1 MKKLGIF
8 LLLATAL
15 VGCQSP
21 DPVQKA
27 SPELQREYNA
37 AFQKMLNDPGNLDVV
52 MAYAQVATK
61 TGDYEGAVG
70 AYESLLLVDSN
81 LPRVKLEL
89 GILYYRLKSYDTSRI
104 YLEGALASPSLP
116 ADVRKPAELLLAKMP
131 KQSKSQARLTR
142 KADKG
147 IVMSKSNVVV
157 RSSCAPSLSARPCW
171 VCSAPRMPKARIG
184 VTQSIQNNP
193 MGKPPGG
200 LDRVL
205 RVGTDV
211 QANEI
216 ISTTDNDRAH
226 LVFLDGTT
234 LTIGPS
240 SSMTIDKFV
249 YDPTT
254 QKGELAV
261 NATKGVFR
269 LIGGRIS
276 KTSTIAVTTPAATM
290 GIRGGIAVFG
300 VQASATTSIL
310 VFGNS
315 LTVTAGGVTQTITVP
330 GLSVTTPTGGT
341 PGAPT
346 IAVQG
351 SLAAAL
357 AALAGNST
365 ASAATVARDPDA
377 RREQPRQPGD
387 AAGSHTGDRHC
398 EYGDAHYHD
407 HHHQYIDRNGDPRK
421 SESDRSQPQ
430 LTRQSKT
437 LP

>member
-1 MKKLGIF
+1 MFQSKAVVP
-8 LLLATAL
+8 LLLRILL
-15 VGCQSP
+15 VG
-21 DPVQKA
+21 
-27 SPELQREYNA
+27 A
-37 AFQKMLNDPGNLDVV
+37 AVLGLFST
-52 MAYAQVATK
+52 AHAQ
-61 TGDYEGAVG
+61 G
-70 AYESLLLVDSN
+70 
-81 LPRVKLEL
+81 
-89 GILYYRLKSYDTSRI
+89 
-104 YLEGALASPSLP
+104 
-116 ADVRKPAELLLAKMP
+116 
-131 KQSKSQARLTR
+131 
-142 KADKG
+142 
-147 IVMSKSNVVV
+147 
-157 RSSCAPSLSARPCW
+157 
-171 VCSAPRMPKARIG
+171 RIG
-184 VTQSIQNNP
+184 VTQSTQNNP

-216 ISTTDNDRAH
+216 ISTTANDRAH

-234 LTIGPS
+234 LTIGPDS
-240 SSMTIDKFV
+240 QMTIDKFV

-269 LIGGRIS
+269 IIGGRIS

-357 AALAGNST
+357 TALVGNST
-365 ASAATVARDPDA
+365 ASAATVAA
-377 RREQPRQPGD
+377 IQ
-387 AAGSHTGDRHC
+387 
-398 EYGDAHYHD
+398 
-407 HHHQYIDRNGDPRK
+407 
-421 SESDRSQPQ
+421 
-430 LTRQSKT
+430 T
-437 LP
+437 LVASNLGNAVTLQALIQAIVVANTATPITSTTTTSTLSVTVIPENPNQTQASPS

>member
-1 MKKLGIF
+1 
-8 LLLATAL
+8 
-15 VGCQSP
+15 
-21 DPVQKA
+21 
-27 SPELQREYNA
+27 
-37 AFQKMLNDPGNLDVV
+37 
-52 MAYAQVATK
+52 
-61 TGDYEGAVG
+61 
-70 AYESLLLVDSN
+70 
-81 LPRVKLEL
+81 
-89 GILYYRLKSYDTSRI
+89 
-104 YLEGALASPSLP
+104 
-116 ADVRKPAELLLAKMP
+116 
-131 KQSKSQARLTR
+131 
-142 KADKG
+142 
-147 IVMSKSNVVV
+147 MSKSNVVV
-157 RSSCAPSLSARPCW
+157 LLLLRALLVGAAVLGLFSTAQAQG
-171 VCSAPRMPKARIG
+171 RIG

-193 MGKPPGG
+193 LGKPPGG
-200 LDRVL
+200 VDRVL

-269 LIGGRIS
+269 IIGGRIS

-300 VQASATTSIL
+300 VQASATTAVL

-330 GLSVTTPTGGT
+330 GLSVSTPTGGT

-351 SLAAAL
+351 DLAAAL
-357 AALAGNST
+357 ATLAGNAT
-365 ASAATVARDPDA
+365 AAAATVDA
-377 RREQPRQPGD
+377 IQ
-387 AAGSHTGDRHC
+387 
-398 EYGDAHYHD
+398 
-407 HHHQYIDRNGDPRK
+407 
-421 SESDRSQPQ
+421 
-430 LTRQSKT
+430 T
-437 LP
+437 LVASNLGNAVTLQALIQAIIVANTATPITTTTTTNTLAVLVIPENPNQVGASPN

>member
-1 MKKLGIF
+1 
-8 LLLATAL
+8 
-15 VGCQSP
+15 
-21 DPVQKA
+21 
-27 SPELQREYNA
+27 
-37 AFQKMLNDPGNLDVV
+37 
-52 MAYAQVATK
+52 
-61 TGDYEGAVG
+61 
-70 AYESLLLVDSN
+70 
-81 LPRVKLEL
+81 
-89 GILYYRLKSYDTSRI
+89 
-104 YLEGALASPSLP
+104 
-116 ADVRKPAELLLAKMP
+116 
-131 KQSKSQARLTR
+131 
-142 KADKG
+142 
-147 IVMSKSNVVV
+147 MSKSNVAVLLLLRALLV
-157 RSSCAPSLSARPCW
+157 GAAVLGLFSTAQAQG
-171 VCSAPRMPKARIG
+171 RIG

-193 MGKPPGG
+193 VGKPPGG

-216 ISTTDNDRAH
+216 ISTAADDRAH

-269 LIGGRIS
+269 IIGGRIS
-276 KTSTIAVTTPAATM
+276 KTSTITVTTPSATM

-300 VQASATTSIL
+300 VIAPSATDSGGTTSIL
-310 VFGNS
+310 VYGNS

-357 AALAGNST
+357 ATLVGNST
-365 ASAATVARDPDA
+365 ASAATVAA
-377 RREQPRQPGD
+377 IQ
-387 AAGSHTGDRHC
+387 
-398 EYGDAHYHD
+398 
-407 HHHQYIDRNGDPRK
+407 
-421 SESDRSQPQ
+421 
-430 LTRQSKT
+430 T
-437 LP
+437 LVASNLGNPVTLQALIQAIIVANTATPITTTTTTTTLAVIVVPENPNQTQASPN

>member
-1 MKKLGIF
+1 
-8 LLLATAL
+8 
-15 VGCQSP
+15 V
-21 DPVQKA
+21 
-27 SPELQREYNA
+27 
-37 AFQKMLNDPGNLDVV
+37 
-52 MAYAQVATK
+52 
-61 TGDYEGAVG
+61 
-70 AYESLLLVDSN
+70 
-81 LPRVKLEL
+81 
-89 GILYYRLKSYDTSRI
+89 
-104 YLEGALASPSLP
+104 
-116 ADVRKPAELLLAKMP
+116 
-131 KQSKSQARLTR
+131 
-142 KADKG
+142 
-147 IVMSKSNVVV
+147 
-157 RSSCAPSLSARPCW
+157 
-171 VCSAPRMPKARIG
+171 
-184 VTQSIQNNP
+184 
-193 MGKPPGG
+193 GKPPGG

-216 ISTTDNDRAH
+216 ISTAADDRAH

-269 LIGGRIS
+269 IIGGRIS
-276 KTSTIAVTTPAATM
+276 KTSTIAVTTPSATM

-357 AALAGNST
+357 ATLAGNST
-365 ASAATVARDPDA
+365 AAAATVDA
-377 RREQPRQPGD
+377 IQ
-387 AAGSHTGDRHC
+387 
-398 EYGDAHYHD
+398 
-407 HHHQYIDRNGDPRK
+407 
-421 SESDRSQPQ
+421 
-430 LTRQSKT
+430 T
-437 LP
+437 LVASNLGNAVTLQALIQAIVIANTATPITTTTTSTTLAVIVVPENPNQTQASPN

>member
-1 MKKLGIF
+1 
-8 LLLATAL
+8 
-15 VGCQSP
+15 
-21 DPVQKA
+21 
-27 SPELQREYNA
+27 
-37 AFQKMLNDPGNLDVV
+37 
-52 MAYAQVATK
+52 
-61 TGDYEGAVG
+61 
-70 AYESLLLVDSN
+70 
-81 LPRVKLEL
+81 
-89 GILYYRLKSYDTSRI
+89 
-104 YLEGALASPSLP
+104 
-116 ADVRKPAELLLAKMP
+116 
-131 KQSKSQARLTR
+131 
-142 KADKG
+142 
-147 IVMSKSNVVV
+147 MSKSNVVV
-157 RSSCAPSLSARPCW
+157 LLLLRALLVGAAVLGLFSTAQAQG
-171 VCSAPRMPKARIG
+171 RIG

-193 MGKPPGG
+193 VGKPPGG

-216 ISTTDNDRAH
+216 ISTAADDRAH

-269 LIGGRIS
+269 IIGGRIS
-276 KTSTIAVTTPAATM
+276 KTSTIAVTTPSATM

-351 SLAAAL
+351 NLAAAL
-357 AALAGNST
+357 SALVGNATAA
-365 ASAATVARDPDA
+365 AATVDA
-377 RREQPRQPGD
+377 IQTLVASNLGNAVTLQALIQAIVIANT
-387 AAGSHTGDRHC
+387 AAPIT
-398 EYGDAHYHD
+398 
-407 HHHQYIDRNGDPRK
+407 
-421 SESDRSQPQ
+421 
-430 LTRQSKT
+430 TTTTTT
-437 LP
+437 LAVTVIPENPNQVGASPN

>member
-1 MKKLGIF
+1 
-8 LLLATAL
+8 
-15 VGCQSP
+15 
-21 DPVQKA
+21 
-27 SPELQREYNA
+27 
-37 AFQKMLNDPGNLDVV
+37 
-52 MAYAQVATK
+52 
-61 TGDYEGAVG
+61 
-70 AYESLLLVDSN
+70 
-81 LPRVKLEL
+81 
-89 GILYYRLKSYDTSRI
+89 
-104 YLEGALASPSLP
+104 
-116 ADVRKPAELLLAKMP
+116 
-131 KQSKSQARLTR
+131 
-142 KADKG
+142 
-147 IVMSKSNVVV
+147 MSKSNVVV
-157 RSSCAPSLSARPCW
+157 PLLLRALLVGAA
-171 VCSAPRMPKARIG
+171 VLGLFGTAHAQGRIG

-193 MGKPPGG
+193 TGKPPGG
-200 LDRVL
+200 VDRVL

-269 LIGGRIS
+269 IIGGRIS
-276 KTSTIAVTTPAATM
+276 KTSTIAVTTPSATM

-300 VQASATTSIL
+300 VTVPSATDAGGTTSIL
-310 VFGNS
+310 VYGNS

-357 AALAGNST
+357 ATLAGSST
-365 ASAATVARDPDA
+365 AAAATVQAI
-377 RREQPRQPGD
+377 Q
-387 AAGSHTGDRHC
+387 
-398 EYGDAHYHD
+398 
-407 HHHQYIDRNGDPRK
+407 
-421 SESDRSQPQ
+421 
-430 LTRQSKT
+430 T
-437 LP
+437 LVANNLGNAVTLQALIQAIVIANTATPITTTTTTNTLSVIVIPENPNQVGASPS

>member
-1 MKKLGIF
+1 MLQSKAVAP
-8 LLLATAL
+8 LLLRALL
-15 VGCQSP
+15 VG
-21 DPVQKA
+21 
-27 SPELQREYNA
+27 A
-37 AFQKMLNDPGNLDVV
+37 AVLGLFST
-52 MAYAQVATK
+52 AHAQ
-61 TGDYEGAVG
+61 G
-70 AYESLLLVDSN
+70 
-81 LPRVKLEL
+81 
-89 GILYYRLKSYDTSRI
+89 
-104 YLEGALASPSLP
+104 
-116 ADVRKPAELLLAKMP
+116 
-131 KQSKSQARLTR
+131 
-142 KADKG
+142 
-147 IVMSKSNVVV
+147 
-157 RSSCAPSLSARPCW
+157 
-171 VCSAPRMPKARIG
+171 RIG

-193 MGKPPGG
+193 VGKPPGG
-200 LDRVL
+200 VDRVL

-269 LIGGRIS
+269 IIGGRIS

-300 VQASATTSIL
+300 VQASTTTSIL

-315 LTVTAGGVTQTITVP
+315 LTVTANGVTQTITVP

-357 AALAGNST
+357 GALVGNAT
-365 ASAATVARDPDA
+365 ASAATVDA
-377 RREQPRQPGD
+377 IQ
-387 AAGSHTGDRHC
+387 
-398 EYGDAHYHD
+398 
-407 HHHQYIDRNGDPRK
+407 
-421 SESDRSQPQ
+421 
-430 LTRQSKT
+430 T
-437 LP
+437 LVASNLGNAVTLQALIQAIIVANTVTPITTTTTTNTLAVLVIPENPNQVGASPN

>member
-1 MKKLGIF
+1 MLQSKAVVP
-8 LLLATAL
+8 LLLRTLL
-15 VGCQSP
+15 VG
-21 DPVQKA
+21 
-27 SPELQREYNA
+27 A
-37 AFQKMLNDPGNLDVV
+37 AALGLFST
-52 MAYAQVATK
+52 AHAQ
-61 TGDYEGAVG
+61 G
-70 AYESLLLVDSN
+70 
-81 LPRVKLEL
+81 
-89 GILYYRLKSYDTSRI
+89 
-104 YLEGALASPSLP
+104 
-116 ADVRKPAELLLAKMP
+116 
-131 KQSKSQARLTR
+131 
-142 KADKG
+142 
-147 IVMSKSNVVV
+147 
-157 RSSCAPSLSARPCW
+157 
-171 VCSAPRMPKARIG
+171 RIG

-193 MGKPPGG
+193 VGKPPGG
-200 LDRVL
+200 IDRVL

-211 QANEI
+211 QANEV
-216 ISTTDNDRAH
+216 ISTAADDRAH

-269 LIGGRIS
+269 IIGGRIS
-276 KTSTIAVTTPAATM
+276 KTSTIAVTTPSATM

-351 SLAAAL
+351 NLAAAL

-365 ASAATVARDPDA
+365 AAAATVDA
-377 RREQPRQPGD
+377 IQ
-387 AAGSHTGDRHC
+387 
-398 EYGDAHYHD
+398 
-407 HHHQYIDRNGDPRK
+407 
-421 SESDRSQPQ
+421 
-430 LTRQSKT
+430 T
-437 LP
+437 LVANNLGNAVTLQALIQAIIVANTATPITTTTTSTTLAVQVIPENPNQTQASPN

>member
-1 MKKLGIF
+1 MLQSKAVVP
-8 LLLATAL
+8 LLLRTLL
-15 VGCQSP
+15 VG
-21 DPVQKA
+21 V
-27 SPELQREYNA
+27 A
-37 AFQKMLNDPGNLDVV
+37 ALGLFST
-52 MAYAQVATK
+52 AHAQ
-61 TGDYEGAVG
+61 G
-70 AYESLLLVDSN
+70 
-81 LPRVKLEL
+81 
-89 GILYYRLKSYDTSRI
+89 
-104 YLEGALASPSLP
+104 
-116 ADVRKPAELLLAKMP
+116 
-131 KQSKSQARLTR
+131 
-142 KADKG
+142 
-147 IVMSKSNVVV
+147 
-157 RSSCAPSLSARPCW
+157 
-171 VCSAPRMPKARIG
+171 RIG

-193 MGKPPGG
+193 VGKPPGG
-200 LDRVL
+200 IDRVL

-211 QANEI
+211 QANEV
-216 ISTTDNDRAH
+216 ISTAADDRAH

-269 LIGGRIS
+269 IIGGRIS
-276 KTSTIAVTTPAATM
+276 KTSTIAVTTPSATM

-351 SLAAAL
+351 NLAAAL

-365 ASAATVARDPDA
+365 AAAATVDA
-377 RREQPRQPGD
+377 IQ
-387 AAGSHTGDRHC
+387 
-398 EYGDAHYHD
+398 
-407 HHHQYIDRNGDPRK
+407 
-421 SESDRSQPQ
+421 
-430 LTRQSKT
+430 T
-437 LP
+437 LVANNLGNAVTLQALIQAIIVANTATPITTTTTSTTLAVQVIPENPNQTQASPN

>member
-1 MKKLGIF
+1 
-8 LLLATAL
+8 
-15 VGCQSP
+15 
-21 DPVQKA
+21 
-27 SPELQREYNA
+27 
-37 AFQKMLNDPGNLDVV
+37 
-52 MAYAQVATK
+52 
-61 TGDYEGAVG
+61 
-70 AYESLLLVDSN
+70 
-81 LPRVKLEL
+81 
-89 GILYYRLKSYDTSRI
+89 
-104 YLEGALASPSLP
+104 
-116 ADVRKPAELLLAKMP
+116 
-131 KQSKSQARLTR
+131 
-142 KADKG
+142 
-147 IVMSKSNVVV
+147 MSKSNVAVLLLLRALLV
-157 RSSCAPSLSARPCW
+157 GAAVLGLLSTAQ
-171 VCSAPRMPKARIG
+171 AQGRIG

-193 MGKPPGG
+193 VGKPPAG

-216 ISTTDNDRAH
+216 ISTAADDRAH

-269 LIGGRIS
+269 IIGGRIS
-276 KTSTIAVTTPAATM
+276 KTSTITVTTPSATM

-300 VQASATTSIL
+300 VTVPSATDSGGTTAIL
-310 VFGNS
+310 VYGNS

-357 AALAGNST
+357 ATLVGNST
-365 ASAATVARDPDA
+365 ASAATVAA
-377 RREQPRQPGD
+377 IQ
-387 AAGSHTGDRHC
+387 
-398 EYGDAHYHD
+398 
-407 HHHQYIDRNGDPRK
+407 
-421 SESDRSQPQ
+421 
-430 LTRQSKT
+430 T
-437 LP
+437 LVASNLGNPVTLQALIQAIIVANTATPITTTTTTTTLAVIVVPENPNQTQASPN

>member
-1 MKKLGIF
+1 
-8 LLLATAL
+8 
-15 VGCQSP
+15 
-21 DPVQKA
+21 
-27 SPELQREYNA
+27 
-37 AFQKMLNDPGNLDVV
+37 
-52 MAYAQVATK
+52 
-61 TGDYEGAVG
+61 
-70 AYESLLLVDSN
+70 
-81 LPRVKLEL
+81 
-89 GILYYRLKSYDTSRI
+89 
-104 YLEGALASPSLP
+104 
-116 ADVRKPAELLLAKMP
+116 
-131 KQSKSQARLTR
+131 
-142 KADKG
+142 
-147 IVMSKSNVVV
+147 MSKSNVAVLLLLRAV
-157 RSSCAPSLSARPCW
+157 LVGAAVLGLFSTAQAQG
-171 VCSAPRMPKARIG
+171 RIG

-193 MGKPPGG
+193 VGKPPGG

-269 LIGGRIS
+269 IIGGRIS
-276 KTSTIAVTTPAATM
+276 KTSTIAVTTPSATM

-300 VQASATTSIL
+300 ATVPSATDSGGTTSIL
-310 VFGNS
+310 VYGNS

-357 AALAGNST
+357 ATLLGNAT
-365 ASAATVARDPDA
+365 ASAATVDA
-377 RREQPRQPGD
+377 IQTLVANNLGNPVTLQALIQAIINANTGTPFGGALATLIVQAIIENQNQTQ
-387 AAGSHTGDRHC
+387 GSP
-398 EYGDAHYHD
+398 
-407 HHHQYIDRNGDPRK
+407 N
-421 SESDRSQPQ
+421 
-430 LTRQSKT
+430 
-437 LP
+437 

>member
-1 MKKLGIF
+1 
-8 LLLATAL
+8 
-15 VGCQSP
+15 
-21 DPVQKA
+21 
-27 SPELQREYNA
+27 
-37 AFQKMLNDPGNLDVV
+37 
-52 MAYAQVATK
+52 
-61 TGDYEGAVG
+61 
-70 AYESLLLVDSN
+70 
-81 LPRVKLEL
+81 
-89 GILYYRLKSYDTSRI
+89 
-104 YLEGALASPSLP
+104 
-116 ADVRKPAELLLAKMP
+116 
-131 KQSKSQARLTR
+131 
-142 KADKG
+142 
-147 IVMSKSNVVV
+147 MSKSNVAVLLLLRALLV
-157 RSSCAPSLSARPCW
+157 GAAVLGLFSTAQAQG
-171 VCSAPRMPKARIG
+171 RIG

-193 MGKPPGG
+193 VGKPPGG

-216 ISTTDNDRAH
+216 ISTAADDRAH

-269 LIGGRIS
+269 IIGGRIS
-276 KTSTIAVTTPAATM
+276 KTSTITVTTPSATM

-300 VQASATTSIL
+300 VTVPSATDSGGTTSIL
-310 VFGNS
+310 VYGNS

-357 AALAGNST
+357 ATLVGNST
-365 ASAATVARDPDA
+365 ATAATVAA
-377 RREQPRQPGD
+377 IQ
-387 AAGSHTGDRHC
+387 
-398 EYGDAHYHD
+398 
-407 HHHQYIDRNGDPRK
+407 
-421 SESDRSQPQ
+421 
-430 LTRQSKT
+430 T
-437 LP
+437 LVASNLGNPVTLQALIQAIIVANTATPITTTTTTTTLAVIVVPENPNQTQASPN